1 MRQPSAQD
9 LHLGAHEGTGGGFVD
24 PNPPDD
30 ATSTGG
36 PLDDIRSGIKAFLDV
51 GISIG
56 KSVDQQT
63 ANVRALL
70 QRLEFNTPIDY
81 AVSASGVFPAS
92 GNLVLNLGTP
102 DQGTYWEVESCAVG
116 GLDQNI
122 TAAGSAGLY
131 VSGYLPLSGTSATP
145 GMTALCDQAK
155 TFPNVG
161 FYGGRDIVVNDQEY
175 FFLIVFGGTVG
186 QQYAANAS
194 VSVFNTASSRGNV
207 EVVS

>member
-1 MRQPSAQD
+1 MTM
-9 LHLGAHEGTGGGFVD
+9 HTGAHEGTGPSFRDDLDDDGGA
-24 PNPPDD
+24 P
-30 ATSTGG
+30 SG
-36 PLDDIRSGIKAFLDV
+36 PLDEIRNGIKAFLDV
-51 GISIG
+51 GIQIG
-56 KSVDQQT
+56 QSVDRHQESIRT
-63 ANVRALL
+63 LL
-70 QRLEFNTPIDY
+70 ARLEKNTPINY
-81 AVSASGVFPAS
+81 AASASGTFPAA

-175 FFLIVFGGTVG
+175 FFLIIFGGTAG
-186 QQYAANAS
+186 QQYASNAQ
-194 VSVFNTASSRGNV
+194 VSVFNTASARGNV
-207 EVVS
+207 VTDS